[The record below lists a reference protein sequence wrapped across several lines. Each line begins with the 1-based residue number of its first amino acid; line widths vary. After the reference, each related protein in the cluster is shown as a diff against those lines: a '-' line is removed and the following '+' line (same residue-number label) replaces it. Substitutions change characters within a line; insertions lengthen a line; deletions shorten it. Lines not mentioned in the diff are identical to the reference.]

1 MPPDH
6 PRSRGE
12 YSVSRVHKNL
22 LKGSS
27 PLSRGIHAAMV
38 EAVLDSGIIP
48 ALAGN
53 TVFCWEWLL
62 SWRDHPRSRGE
73 YAGVGASGSLLRGS
87 SPLSRGIRL
96 RAGRL
101 GGALGIIPALAG
113 NTCPSGWPRSRQWDH
128 PRSRGE
134 YPWPMTLILRDSGS
148 SPLSRG
154 ILRLQGCQFSE
165 ERIIPALAGNTLQ
178 HRPRH
183 RAPGDHPRSRGEY
196 PHSPPSCP
204 SRTGS
209 SPLSRGIPATSP
221 ASPGR
226 SRIIPALAGNTRVAV
241 LGLGRG
247 GDHPRS
253 RGEYGRCRPV

>member
-154 ILRLQGCQFSE
+154 IPTAVDVNYCYN
-165 ERIIPALAGNTLQ
+165 RIIPALAGNTP
-178 HRPRH
+178 PRVTDGV
-183 RAPGDHPRSRGEY
+183 RWWDHPRSRGEY
-196 PHSPPSCP
+196 RHQSPEN
-204 SRTGS
+204 S
-209 SPLSRGIPATSP
+209 SPT
-221 ASPGR
+221 
-226 SRIIPALAGNTRVAV
+226 RIIPALAGNTRAH
-241 LGLGRG
+241 RQA
-247 GDHPRS
+247 H
-253 RGEYGRCRPV
+253 